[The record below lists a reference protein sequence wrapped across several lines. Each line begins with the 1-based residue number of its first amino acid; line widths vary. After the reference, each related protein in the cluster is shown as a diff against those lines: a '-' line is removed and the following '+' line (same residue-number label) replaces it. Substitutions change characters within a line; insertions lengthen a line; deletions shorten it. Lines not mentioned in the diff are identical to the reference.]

1 MNGKRTIIKIPDY
14 IYQALRTYG
23 NASISLKL
31 FKRKDELLKL
41 LKRDGFDCKIR
52 VSETY
57 KTDVGNKKTVY
68 YILEVNNG
76 SERS

>member
-1 MNGKRTIIKIPDY
+1 MNDKRPIIKIPDY
-14 IYQALRTYG
+14 IYKGLKTYG

-76 SERS
+76 SKRS